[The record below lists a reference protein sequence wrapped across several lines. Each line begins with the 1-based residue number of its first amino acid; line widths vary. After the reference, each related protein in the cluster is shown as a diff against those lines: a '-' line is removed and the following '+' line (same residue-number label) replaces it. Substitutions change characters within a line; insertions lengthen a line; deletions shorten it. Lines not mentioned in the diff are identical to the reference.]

1 MGQDGAMGAQ
11 GRLDDEIREY
21 QAAVCIN
28 PEAGSALPA
37 PLLALAVGDVDG
49 DGRNEVVTLEGD
61 YATGRS
67 GPATH
72 VNVWRWSGFGFTL
85 EYRSPPGTFH

>member
-1 MGQDGAMGAQ
+1 MGAQ
-11 GRLDDEIREY
+11 GCLDDEIREY

-49 DGRNEVVTLEGD
+49 DGRNEKVTEKMEVD
-61 YATGRS
+61 EQCKVCSQR
-67 GPATH
+67 
-72 VNVWRWSGFGFTL
+72 
-85 EYRSPPGTFH
+85 

>member
-1 MGQDGAMGAQ
+1 M
-11 GRLDDEIREY
+11 
-21 QAAVCIN
+21 
-28 PEAGSALPA
+28 
-37 PLLALAVGDVDG
+37 GDVDG